1 MTIADEPDESRCRD
15 DGELRAVRAN
25 DRAATERFVR
35 AHAGWM
41 LAVAQRIVKDMGH
54 AEDVVQNAFASIFK
68 NLDKFEG
75 RSSVK
80 TWIHRITV
88 NEALM
93 VLRNQRRATTN
104 DVDHLMPVF
113 DENRCRI
120 EDDWGNPET
129 PQAQMEKAQTRAL
142 VSERIDQ
149 LPDKFRI
156 VLVLRD
162 IEELSTS
169 QVAEM
174 LDLSEANVKI
184 RLHRARAA
192 LKKLLEPLIRGQ
204 EL

>member
-1 MTIADEPDESRCRD
+1 MTIADEPDEGRHED
-15 DGELRAVRAN
+15 DGALRAVRAN

-35 AHAGWM
+35 VHTGWM
-41 LAVAQRIVKDMGH
+41 LAVAQRIVKDTGH
-54 AEDVVQNAFASIFK
+54 AEDVVQNAFASVFK
-68 NLDKFEG
+68 NLDNFEG
-75 RSSVK
+75 RSSIK
-80 TWIHRITV
+80 TWMHRITV
-88 NEALM
+88 NESLM
-93 VLRNQRRATTN
+93 VLRSQRRSTAD

-120 EDDWGNPET
+120 EDDRGEPET
-129 PQAQMEKAQTRAL
+129 PLAHMERAQTRAL
-142 VSERIDQ
+142 VSECIGQ
-149 LPDKFRI
+149 LPDKYRI